1 MLKTIDTNRLTDLHL
16 DIRKGNL
23 GLLRVSPMDTD
34 VQETLQADIKSLVAE
49 YLVKLNSPVEAT
61 VLVESNVEIVSES
74 TRRYIETLETLLEEA
89 ANDTDDDDFAE
100 RIEKVLR

>member
-1 MLKTIDTNRLTDLHL
+1 
-16 DIRKGNL
+16 
-23 GLLRVSPMDTD
+23 MDTD

-61 VLVESNVEIVSES
+61 VLAKSNVEIVSEA